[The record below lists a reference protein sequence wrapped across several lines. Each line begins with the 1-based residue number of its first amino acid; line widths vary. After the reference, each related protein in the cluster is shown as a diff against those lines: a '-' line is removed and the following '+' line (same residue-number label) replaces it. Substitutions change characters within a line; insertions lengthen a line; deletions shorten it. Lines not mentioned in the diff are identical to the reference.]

1 MTLKFE
7 QKPNLFL
14 KSLIES
20 DFLLVDQKSKKD
32 LRYIKSF
39 NKTKDSSL
47 LFLDPLETV
56 KTVKQLVRLLQFLK
70 KQNSSVLHLLVE
82 NKQYLELA
90 ETFFK
95 TVQTNSLSVLV
106 KENLPS
112 KSFSNNTLQ
121 LLIML
126 NFSLNNR
133 ETTFKRIFDKNI
145 FLINK
150 INAKFEKNNWGTYK
164 IYNDLND
171 FKKLVFLLITIQQT
185 LIKKNLNISETAIQN
200 Q

>member
-32 LRYIKSF
+32 LRHIKSF
-39 NKTKDSSL
+39 NKNKDSSL

-56 KTVKQLVRLLQFLK
+56 KTVKQLIRLLQFLK

-95 TVQTNSLSVLV
+95 PTQTNSLPVLV

-112 KSFSNNTLQ
+112 KSFSSNTLQ
-121 LLIML
+121 LLILL
-126 NFSLNNR
+126 NFSLNNK

-164 IYNDLND
+164 IYNDLSD
-171 FKKLVFLLITIQQT
+171 FKKLVFLLI
-185 LIKKNLNISETAIQN
+185 IK
-200 Q
+200 

>member
-1 MTLKFE
+1 MTLKFD

-47 LFLDPLETV
+47 LFLDPLETI
-56 KTVKQLVRLLQFLK
+56 KTVKQLIRLLQFLK

-95 TVQTNSLSVLV
+95 PVQINSLPVLV

-112 KSFSNNTLQ
+112 KSFSRNTLQ

-185 LIKKNLNISETAIQN
+185 LIKKNSNR
-200 Q
+200 

>member
-1 MTLKFE
+1 MTLKFD

-47 LFLDPLETV
+47 LFLDPLETI
-56 KTVKQLVRLLQFLK
+56 KTVKQLIRLLQFLK

-95 TVQTNSLSVLV
+95 PVQINSLPVLV

-112 KSFSNNTLQ
+112 KSFSSNTLQ

-185 LIKKNLNISETAIQN
+185 VIKKNSNR
-200 Q
+200 

>member
-1 MTLKFE
+1 MTLKFD

-56 KTVKQLVRLLQFLK
+56 KTVKQLIRLLQFLK

-95 TVQTNSLSVLV
+95 PVQINSLPVLV

-112 KSFSNNTLQ
+112 KSFSSNTLQ

-185 LIKKNLNISETAIQN
+185 LIKKNSNR
-200 Q
+200 

>member
-32 LRYIKSF
+32 LRHIKSF
-39 NKTKDSSL
+39 NKNKDSSL

-56 KTVKQLVRLLQFLK
+56 KTVKQLIRLLQFLK

-95 TVQTNSLSVLV
+95 PTQTSSLPVLV

-112 KSFSNNTLQ
+112 KSFSSSTLQ
-121 LLIML
+121 LLILL
-126 NFSLNNR
+126 NFSLNNK

-164 IYNDLND
+164 IYNDLSD
-171 FKKLVFLLITIQQT
+171 FKKLVFLLIIIQQT
-185 LIKKNLNISETAIQN
+185 LIKKNSKQ
-200 Q
+200 

>member
-32 LRYIKSF
+32 LRHIKSF
-39 NKTKDSSL
+39 NKNKDSSL

-56 KTVKQLVRLLQFLK
+56 KTVKQLIRLLQFLK

-95 TVQTNSLSVLV
+95 PTQTNSLPVLV

-112 KSFSNNTLQ
+112 KGFSSNTLQ
-121 LLIML
+121 LLILL
-126 NFSLNNR
+126 NFSLNNK

-164 IYNDLND
+164 IYNNLSD
-171 FKKLVFLLITIQQT
+171 FKKLVFLLIIIQQT
-185 LIKKNLNISETAIQN
+185 LIKKNSKQ
-200 Q
+200 

>member
-32 LRYIKSF
+32 LRHIKSF
-39 NKTKDSSL
+39 NKNKDSSL

-56 KTVKQLVRLLQFLK
+56 KTVKQLIRLLQFLK
-70 KQNSSVLHLLVE
+70 KQNSSVLHLVVE

-90 ETFFK
+90 EIFFK
-95 TVQTNSLSVLV
+95 PTQTNSLPVLV

-112 KSFSNNTLQ
+112 KSFSSNTLQ
-121 LLIML
+121 LLILL
-126 NFSLNNR
+126 NFSLNNK

-164 IYNDLND
+164 IYNDLSD
-171 FKKLVFLLITIQQT
+171 FKKLVFLLIIIQQT
-185 LIKKNLNISETAIQN
+185 LIKKNSKQ
-200 Q
+200 